1 MRWFQN
7 YTEDNV
13 QRFLGFL
20 KGRLAPTDIG
30 FAALRLITF
39 LGGAG
44 WLVFSPINFQ
54 SKHHLSLILTW
65 FFIYSSLLYMAIF
78 ILPRLIRKF
87 YLAALVLDL
96 GFIYLLVKNS
106 GGIQSNFF
114 LAFYLLVALH
124 AFYYG
129 LWMGLLVAVASSYLY
144 LASDWADIT
153 ILHWTDLTLRHA
165 LLFLVALSL
174 GLLSEK
180 ERRDRQKIENL
191 YTTLKDTQEQLV
203 HSEKLASIGT
213 LAAGVAHEINNPL
226 DGIQNCIRSILQEP
240 DDKKKAGH
248 YLGLIQEGLNR
259 IENIVRKL
267 LDFARPSKLKMEN
280 IQANDLL
287 GNSLELVAHRFNNP
301 GIKLNKDFAGN
312 LPLCRGDS
320 HYLQQVFLNI
330 ILNALDA
337 MPAGGALTVKT
348 SLAQNAPGV
357 SLPNTRIEVAVSDTG
372 CGIPQE
378 NLSKI
383 FDPFF
388 TTKGVG
394 EGTGLGLAVCTGIIK
409 EHRGEI
415 KVKSAVGKGSTFTV
429 LLPVNPAG
437 SGQSGKN
444 QTCEAI

>member
-1 MRWFQN
+1 M
-7 YTEDNV
+7 
-13 QRFLGFL
+13 
-20 KGRLAPTDIG
+20 
-30 FAALRLITF
+30 
-39 LGGAG
+39 
-44 WLVFSPINFQ
+44 
-54 SKHHLSLILTW
+54 
-65 FFIYSSLLYMAIF
+65 
-78 ILPRLIRKF
+78 
-87 YLAALVLDL
+87 
-96 GFIYLLVKNS
+96 
-106 GGIQSNFF
+106 
-114 LAFYLLVALH
+114 
-124 AFYYG
+124 
-129 LWMGLLVAVASSYLY
+129 
-144 LASDWADIT
+144 
-153 ILHWTDLTLRHA
+153 LRHA
-165 LLFLVALSL
+165 LLFLTALSL

-180 ERRDRQKIENL
+180 ERRDRQKIETL
-191 YTTLKDTQEQLV
+191 YTTLKDTQEQLI

-267 LDFARPSKLKMEN
+267 LDFARPSELKMEYM
-280 IQANDLL
+280 QVNDLL

-312 LPLCRGDS
+312 LPLYRGDS

-348 SLAQNAPGV
+348 SLAQNAPGGV

-429 LLPVNPAG
+429 LLPVNPVSRSETKTIQKG
-437 SGQSGKN
+437 
-444 QTCEAI
+444 EML